1 MEYLKVAS
9 YLSQLGFNHLE
20 TVFDENVLDES
31 NVALLFDRLHN
42 SIKLFF
48 KIDSKQVG
56 QNQWV
61 LTLVLAETS
70 NDRSQVNA
78 LTVVL

>member
-9 YLSQLGFNHLE
+9 YLGQLGFNHLE

-31 NVALLFDRLHN
+31 NIAFLFNRLHD

-48 KIDSKQVG
+48 KIESKKVS

-61 LTLVLAETS
+61 LTFVLAETS

-78 LTVVL
+78 LAVVL

>member
-20 TVFDENVLDES
+20 AVFDEDVLDES

-70 NDRSQVNA
+70 NDRSQVDA
-78 LTVVL
+78 FTVVL